1 MAATL
6 YVDTSLL
13 MSAFSNEP
21 DQALALKVLQAPQW
35 TRVCVSDWTLA
46 EFACA
51 VQAKVMRGDTPAETA
66 YAIHQTIK
74 TLLLQGAL
82 HQIAVLR
89 GDYATVQRVVTGLTC
104 LIRAGGGASP
114 GCGSTEQHHALCK
127 LRFVPARCGGSVAQ
141 ESAVR
146 TKFLTT
152 NLFALATGLAF

>member
-104 LIRAGGGASP
+104 LIRAGG
-114 GCGSTEQHHALCK
+114 ALH
-127 LRFVPARCGGSVAQ
+127 LAV
-141 ESAVR
+141 AVR
-146 TKFLTT
+146 SSITH
-152 NLFALATGLAF
+152 FASFDLSQRVAAGQWLKKVQCVPNF